1 MCFDNIE
8 VEEEVRETPQQI
20 ATLLET
26 GEDINKLP
34 NGQLEQLLELFDWQ
48 VGSVYD
54 LDQIGGKTA

>member
-20 ATLLET
+20 VTLLET
-26 GEDINKLP
+26 GEDVNKLP
-34 NGQLEQLLELFDWQ
+34 SGQLEQLLELFDWQ

-54 LDQIGGKTA
+54 LDLLP